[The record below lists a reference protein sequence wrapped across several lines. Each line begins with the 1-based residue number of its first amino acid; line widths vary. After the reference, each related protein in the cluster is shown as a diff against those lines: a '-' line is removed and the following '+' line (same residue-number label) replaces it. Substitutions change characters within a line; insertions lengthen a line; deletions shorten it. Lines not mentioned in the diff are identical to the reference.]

1 MLEPHWILL
10 IMLAVF
16 VACAMFL
23 RVPTGLSL
31 ILASMSGALAGGA
44 GLPLR
49 HLVEGAFT
57 YIDPILIIA
66 TAMVFMASLEESGA
80 LGSISRGLLVGL
92 HRQPVLL
99 IIGLT
104 IFIMFPGM
112 ITGQSTATVLTT
124 GAIAAPVL
132 AACGIPRARVAA
144 IIAMSAIYGMIAPPI
159 SLPTMIM
166 GSGVD
171 MPFTGFDIPL
181 LIATMPL
188 AIGVNL
194 GLARRYLTKIDMAV
208 VLPQL
213 GEDYARRYGVRLYIP
228 LILVAAL
235 LVGIRLVPALSAHLG
250 IALVFLIG
258 ALVGTVT
265 GRRFNLITASRR
277 SIRQALPV
285 MGILVGVGTFIQ
297 IMTLVG
303 IRGLLVVAALELPS
317 LWKLVGVAVTMPLF
331 GAVSA
336 YGSASVLGVPFLLS
350 FLGHNEIV
358 VGSALSLLAGLG
370 DLMPPTALAG
380 MFAAQ
385 VVGESNY
392 FRVLKYTALPAV
404 ITALWAVGMIL
415 LANPIAKLIP
425 G

>member
-1 MLEPHWILL
+1 VLDPHWILL

-16 VACAMFL
+16 VACAMYFK
-23 RVPTGLSL
+23 VPTGLSL
-31 ILASMSGALAGGA
+31 IAASVVGALVAGEGF
-44 GLPLR
+44 PLR
-49 HLVEGAFT
+49 HLVEGSFT

-66 TAMVFMASLEESGA
+66 SAMVFMASLQESGA
-80 LGSISRGLLVGL
+80 LETISRSLLVNL
-92 HRQPVLL
+92 HPRPALL
-99 IIGLT
+99 VIGLT
-104 IFIMFPGM
+104 VFIMFPGM

-132 AACGIPRARVAA
+132 AACGIPRPKVAA

-171 MPFTGFDIPL
+171 MPFTGFDVPL
-181 LIATMPL
+181 LIATLPL

-194 GLARRYLTKIDMAV
+194 GLARKYLKTIDMEV
-208 VLPQL
+208 VLPDL
-213 GEDYARRYGVRLYIP
+213 GENHAARFGWRLFLP
-228 LILVAAL
+228 LIVVVVL
-235 LVGIRLVPALSAHLG
+235 LVGIRLVPALSANLG

-258 ALVGTVT
+258 AVIGTRT
-265 GRRFNLITASRR
+265 GRRFNLFQAART

-285 MGILVGVGTFIQ
+285 MAILVGVGTFIQ

-303 IRGLLVVAALELPS
+303 IRGMLVVTALGLPA
-317 LWKLVGVAVTMPLF
+317 LWKYVGVAVMMPLF

-350 FLGHNEIV
+350 FLGQNEIV
-358 VGSALSLLAGLG
+358 VGAALSLLAGLG

-385 VVGESNY
+385 VVNEPNY
-392 FRVLKYTALPAV
+392 FKVLKYTALPALV
-404 ITALWAVGMIL
+404 TVLWAIGMIL
-415 LANPIAKLIP
+415 LANPISRLIP

>member
-1 MLEPHWILL
+1 MQDPIWILA
-10 IMLAVF
+10 IMLGVF
-16 VACAMFL
+16 VLCAMIL

-31 ILASMSGALAGGA
+31 VAASITGALAGGA
-44 GLPLR
+44 GFPLR
-49 HLVEGAFT
+49 HLIEGGFA

-66 TAMVFMASLEESGA
+66 TAMVFMGGLDESGA
-80 LGSISRGLLVGL
+80 LRSISRGLLLGL
-92 HRQPVLL
+92 HPRPRLL
-99 IIGLT
+99 VIGLT

-171 MPFTGFDIPL
+171 MPFTGFDLPL
-181 LIATMPL
+181 LVATLPL

-194 GLARRYLTKIDMAV
+194 ALARRYFQKIDIEV
-208 VLPQL
+208 VKPQL
-213 GEDYARRYGVRLYIP
+213 GQNYAARYGVRLFLP
-228 LILVAAL
+228 LVLVVAL
-235 LVGIRLVPALSAHLG
+235 LIALRVAPSLSGHLG

-258 ALVGTVT
+258 AVFCSVS
-265 GRRFNLITASRR
+265 GRRYNVLRSAQR
-277 SIRQALPV
+277 SIRLGLPV
-285 MGILVGVGTFIQ
+285 MGILVGVGMFIQ
-297 IMTLVG
+297 VMTLLG
-303 IRGLLVVAALELPS
+303 IRGQLVVATVGLPS
-317 LWKLVGVAVTMPLF
+317 VWKFVGVAISMPLF

-350 FLGHNEIV
+350 FLGQNEIV
-358 VGSALSLLAGLG
+358 VGSALSLFAGLG

-385 VVGESNY
+385 VVGEPNY
-392 FRVLKYTALPAV
+392 FKVLKHTAVPAV
-404 ITALWAVGMIL
+404 ITAVWAILMIL
-415 LANPIAKLIP
+415 LANPLSQVLGI
-425 G
+425 

>member
-1 MLEPHWILL
+1 
-10 IMLAVF
+10 MLAVF
-16 VACAMFL
+16 VICAML
-23 RVPTGLSL
+23 LKVPTGLSL
-31 ILASMSGALAGGA
+31 IAASVVGALVAGEGF
-44 GLPLR
+44 PLR
-49 HLVEGAFT
+49 HLVEGTFT

-66 TAMVFMASLEESGA
+66 SAMVFMASLQESGA
-80 LGSISRGLLVGL
+80 LETISRSLLVNLHARPGLLV
-92 HRQPVLL
+92 V
-99 IIGLT
+99 GLT
-104 IFIMFPGM
+104 VFIMFPGM

-132 AACGIPRARVAA
+132 AACGIPRPKVAA

-194 GLARRYLTKIDMAV
+194 GLARKYLKTIDMEA
-208 VLPQL
+208 VLPGL
-213 GEDYARRYGVRLYIP
+213 GENHAARFGWRLFLP
-228 LILVAAL
+228 LILVAVL
-235 LVGIRLVPALSAHLG
+235 LIGIRLVPVLSANLG

-258 ALVGTVT
+258 AVVGTRT
-265 GRRFNLITASRR
+265 GRRFNLFQAARN

-285 MGILVGVGTFIQ
+285 MAILVGVGTFIQ

-303 IRGLLVVAALELPS
+303 IRGMLVVTALGLPA
-317 LWKLVGVAVTMPLF
+317 LWKYVGVAVMMPLF

-350 FLGHNEIV
+350 FLGQNEIV
-358 VGSALSLLAGLG
+358 VGSALSLFAGLG

-385 VVGESNY
+385 VVGEPNY
-392 FRVLKYTALPAV
+392 FKVLKHTALPAL
-404 ITALWAVGMIL
+404 ITALWAIGMII
-415 LANPIAKLIP
+415 LANPISRLIP
-425 G
+425 S